1 MVPLE
6 KIQRVF
12 LDMDGTIY
20 RGSRLFPTT
29 LPFLDF
35 LKERKIGYTF
45 LSNNSSYSIPEYV
58 EKLKQMGIHAER
70 SNFYTSTEYTI
81 DHLHQSYPSVH
92 RLHVLAMDSVRRT
105 FQEAGF
111 ELDEKNPQAV
121 VIAFDR
127 SLTYEK
133 LCRTAYFLHRGLPGF
148 VTHPDVY
155 CPTDRETWLIDCG
168 AITRALE
175 ISTNTRIKT
184 LGKPDPGMLRE
195 AAKRYGVDPHQ
206 CLMAG
211 DRLATDISLGIHAGA
226 VTCHIL
232 SPEADLLPP
241 EGIVP
246 DYQVRDLGELQTIWT
261 NRERQQKNNKEK
273 EL

>member
-1 MVPLE
+1 MEEKGKILIIDDNEDVLFALNMLLE
-6 KIQRVF
+6 PYMQKIKV
-12 LDMDGTIY
+12 
-20 RGSRLFPTT
+20 TT
-29 LPFLDF
+29 QPARIEHF
-35 LKERKIGYTF
+35 
-45 LSNNSSYSIPEYV
+45 
-58 EKLKQMGIHAER
+58 M
-70 SNFYTSTEYTI
+70 
-81 DHLHQSYPSVH
+81 
-92 RLHVLAMDSVRRT
+92 RT
-105 FQEAGF
+105 FQPDVVL
-111 ELDEKNPQAV
+111 LDMNFRRDAVSGQEGVECLEQILNIDPQAV

-148 VTHPDVY
+148 ATHPDVY

>member
-1 MVPLE
+1 MTKLQ
-6 KIQRVF
+6 KIQRVC

-35 LKERKIGYTF
+35 LTERKIGYTF

-58 EKLKQMGIHAER
+58 EKLRRMGLDAER
-70 SNFYTSTEYTI
+70 SDFYTSTEYTI
-81 DHLHQSYPSVH
+81 DHLRRSCPAVH
-92 RLHVLAMDSVRRT
+92 RIHLLAMESIRRT
-105 FQEAGF
+105 FEEAGF
-111 ELDEKNPQAV
+111 DLDERNPQAV

-127 SLTYEK
+127 TLTYEK
-133 LCRTAYFLHRGLPGF
+133 LCRTAYFLHRGIPGF
-148 VTHPDVY
+148 ATHPDVY

-175 ISTNTRIKT
+175 ISTNTRINI

-195 AAKRYGVDPHQ
+195 AAKRYGVDPRQ

-232 SPEADLLPP
+232 SPGADLVPP

-246 DYQVRDLGELQTIWT
+246 DYRVRDLGELQTIWT
-261 NRERQQKNNKEK
+261 NSEK
-273 EL
+273 RRSL